1 MMSSKEGSGWV
12 AFYHSL
18 MQGRDSPEAI
28 VCSTPYVA
36 WVIETVALEM
46 GMSVPGDLE
55 IIACDTSA
63 WAEDAPVPITTVGP
77 DIGQLAAGV
86 LELIGQIHDD
96 GLGDEAACKWNPIL
110 LPLHVTVRGS
120 CGGDSV
126 AIGAVAADSVTEDRA
141 EAAQEISR

>member
-1 MMSSKEGSGWV
+1 M
-12 AFYHSL
+12 
-18 MQGRDSPEAI
+18 
-28 VCSTPYVA
+28 A

-86 LELIGQIHDD
+86 LELIGQIHDG
-96 GLGDEAACKWNPIL
+96 GLGDEATGKWNSIL

-126 AIGAVAADSVTEDRA
+126 VASGVAADGVAADHAEVT
-141 EAAQEISR
+141 